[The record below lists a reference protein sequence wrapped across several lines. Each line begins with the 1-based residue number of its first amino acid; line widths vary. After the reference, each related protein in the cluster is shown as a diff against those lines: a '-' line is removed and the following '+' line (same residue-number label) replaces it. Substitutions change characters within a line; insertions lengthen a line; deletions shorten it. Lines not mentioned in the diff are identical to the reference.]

1 MNGPRV
7 EEVQLCRAKQ
17 LFESLCFATFLVLL
31 MACLP
36 SPAIAASVTL
46 MWDPSPDSNA
56 VGYAVYYGTVGTP
69 TPTRNDVGNTTN
81 APVNNLQPG
90 LTYFFYVTAYDG
102 ARNESDPSNVINYSV
117 PAATNSNTA
126 PALGTLV
133 DQTITAT
140 SNLTFTASATDVDVP
155 AQTLTFSLDP
165 GAPTGA
171 SLNPSTAV
179 FSWTP
184 TLAQTGTYQVAVR
197 VTDSGSPALS
207 ASQTISIT
215 VNALPNTAPVLGTLA
230 NKTVTATSNLT
241 FAAAATDA
249 DVPAQT
255 LTFSLDAGAPA
266 GASIDPVSGVFSWTP
281 TRSQTGTFPVTV
293 RVTDNGSPALSASQA
308 ISIAVS
314 APPNTAP
321 AVGAIANQTVI
332 VTSDLSFTVTAT
344 DVDLPPQTLT
354 FRLRSG
360 APSGASINP
369 NTGLF
374 SWTPTV
380 AQTGTFS
387 VTVRVTDNGSPT
399 LTTSRA
405 FSITVMPAGVP
416 PSITTLLTN
425 QAACQG
431 ASVAFGVVASGTP
444 APGYR
449 WQFNNSD
456 LSGVTGSSLVLT
468 NLQATNAGTYSVIVT
483 NLYGATT
490 SAAQLAV
497 YPRPGPESAPRIS
510 LQPASQG
517 GLSLSFTNLPG
528 YQYLVQTN
536 ANLGSANWGTIA
548 TVSPAFSSGIVN
560 VPLSTN
566 NGPRLFYRVVV
577 LSN

>member
-7 EEVQLCRAKQ
+7 EDVRLCRAKQ
-17 LFESLCFATFLVLL
+17 LFESLCFAPFLVLL
-31 MACLP
+31 LACLP

-117 PAATNSNTA
+117 PA
-126 PALGTLV
+126 
-133 DQTITAT
+133 
-140 SNLTFTASATDVDVP
+140 
-155 AQTLTFSLDP
+155 
-165 GAPTGA
+165 GA
-171 SLNPSTAV
+171 
-179 FSWTP
+179 
-184 TLAQTGTYQVAVR
+184 
-197 VTDSGSPALS
+197 
-207 ASQTISIT
+207 
-215 VNALPNTAPVLGTLA
+215 
-230 NKTVTATSNLT
+230 
-241 FAAAATDA
+241 
-249 DVPAQT
+249 
-255 LTFSLDAGAPA
+255 
-266 GASIDPVSGVFSWTP
+266 
-281 TRSQTGTFPVTV
+281 
-293 RVTDNGSPALSASQA
+293 
-308 ISIAVS
+308 
-314 APPNTAP
+314 
-321 AVGAIANQTVI
+321 
-332 VTSDLSFTVTAT
+332 
-344 DVDLPPQTLT
+344 
-354 FRLRSG
+354 
-360 APSGASINP
+360 
-369 NTGLF
+369 
-374 SWTPTV
+374 
-380 AQTGTFS
+380 
-387 VTVRVTDNGSPT
+387 
-399 LTTSRA
+399 
-405 FSITVMPAGVP
+405 P

-431 ASVAFGVVASGTP
+431 ASVIFGVVVSGTP

-497 YPRPGPESAPRIS
+497 YPPPGPESAPKIA

-536 ANLGSANWGTIA
+536 ANLAASNWGTFA
-548 TVSPAFSSGIVN
+548 TVSPAFSGGTVN
-560 VPLSTN
+560 LPLSTN
-566 NGPRLFYRVVV
+566 NGPRLFYRVVI